1 MDRVE
6 YLLVAG
12 AAAEV
17 AGQCLPDL
25 GVCRIRVS
33 SEQVVGGNYEPGR
46 AEPALHPS
54 GLDER
59 LLNRVEVLAIGYRF
73 DGDDLAALGLAGE
86 HQARA
91 DEHAVQVDGAGPA
104 LALLA
109 GVLRPGEPEPFAQ
122 DVEEALALPDTV
134 GLPDLAVHLE
144 PEPHT
149 LFPSPVLVPGPLQR
163 APRKHAD
170 GVGPVGCRAADVAY
184 RAGYSLHHLP
194 EAY

>member
-25 GVCRIRVS
+25 GVGRVRIAP
-33 SEQVVGGNYEPGR
+33 EQVVGGNYKPWR

-59 LLNRVEVLAIGYRF
+59 YLHRVEALAVGYPF

-91 DEHAVQVDGAGPA
+91 DEHAVEVDRAGPA

-109 GVLRPGEPEPFAQ
+109 GVLRPGEPESFAQ
-122 DVEEALALPDTV
+122 DVEEALALPDAF

-144 PEPHT
+144 LEPHT
-149 LFPSPVLVPGPLQR
+149 LFSSPVLVPGPLQR
-163 APRKHAD
+163 APRK
-170 GVGPVGCRAADVAY
+170 
-184 RAGYSLHHLP
+184 
-194 EAY
+194 